1 MANPFLYSVAETYL
15 QEFGNNLHNVR
26 FVFPNRRAG
35 VFFKKYLGQLIK
47 KPVFL
52 PEITTIS
59 DFIHSL
65 SEIEKADHLDLLFRL
80 FHIYNK
86 HSGGKETFDEFYF
99 WGNVLLNDFDEIDK
113 FYVDAEKLYS
123 NMVALKEID
132 ASFSGLEKE
141 QEEAIKAFWLN
152 FQEQKQPEL
161 KELFLKNW
169 AILYPVYSNFKKSL
183 LEDKTGYEGLV
194 YRWVVDHLP
203 LLENQDEN
211 KTIVFAGFN
220 ALNHCEETIFDYFKN
235 VKKAQFCWD
244 YSNSPYMNSENQA
257 VTFMK
262 KYTKRY
268 PQKDTLKLEFE
279 PIVNINTLSVPS
291 VTGQAYLSH
300 HLLKDKLNLSPE
312 ELTKSVLILSD
323 ESLLINTLYSLPN
336 EISALNITMGYPI
349 KSSIALGLLN
359 TLVKIQR
366 NKRLSKNSTAYYSQ
380 NVQDLLQHE
389 WIKLLDIHGNLK
401 HILRKI
407 VDQNLVYWS
416 PDQDNNNPLYNLL
429 FLRKVSTS
437 NYVSWVIEIFE
448 VLLDKQVNDDEQNDE
463 LEPEN
468 EDAIGMLEKE
478 ILFYILT
485 VLTKLS
491 TQLKGF
497 KEEISTDILARIIK
511 RTVENQ
517 SIPFEGEPLS
527 GYQIMGVLESRTI
540 DFEEIIFLSFNERV
554 FPRKSPD
561 NTFIPYNLRKGYG
574 LTTSEYYDAMYAYY
588 FYRLLQRAKK
598 VTLVYNTSQ
607 SGIYPGEPSRY
618 LLQLKY
624 IYRAAIQEQNI
635 ALPFGT
641 KSTSEITIADNGT
654 KNLLNKYKINEKKY
668 LSASALNTYIDCG
681 LKFYFTYIKGLKEED
696 QVEEEIDQRVFGSI
710 YHEAIEKLYEPYENQ
725 EISNEILQ
733 QLIHSPKI
741 DDHLKRAMAKYYFKV
756 EIEKVEIRGQFLII
770 FNVLKKY
777 IKKTLET
784 DIQFTPFI
792 YKKGEEKIVLSHT
805 LKNKSTLYLGGFIDR
820 VDEVNSY
827 TRIIDYK
834 TGSAIKSEM
843 SFTEIEQIFTPH
855 KRRPK
860 YVFQT
865 LFYMVLYKKKY
876 PHLITKPGIYFL
888 RNLYKDFHWAV
899 TQKSGKVEIDSNS
912 PFLEEFENYL
922 NLLLEELFS
931 GKAEFKQTEVVEN
944 CAYCSF
950 KTICMR

>member
-1 MANPFLYSVAETYL
+1 MAKPFLYSVAETYL
-15 QEFGNNLHNVR
+15 KEFGNNLHHVR

-35 VFFKKYLGQLIK
+35 VFFQKYLGQLIE
-47 KPVFL
+47 KPIFL

-65 SEIEKADHLDLLFRL
+65 SDIEKADQLDLLFRL
-80 FHIYNK
+80 FHIYNQ
-86 HSGGKETFDEFYF
+86 HSSGKETFDEFYF

-132 ASFSGLEKE
+132 AAFSGLEKE

-152 FQEQKQPEL
+152 FQEHKQPEL

-169 AILYPVYSNFKKSL
+169 AILYPVYSRFKKAL
-183 LEDKTGYEGLV
+183 LDDKTGYEGMV

-203 LLENQDEN
+203 LLEAQDNN

-220 ALNHCEETIFDYFKN
+220 ALNHCEEVIFDFFRN
-235 VKKAQFCWD
+235 AKKAQFCWD
-244 YSNSPYMNSENQA
+244 YTKSPYMNDENQA

-268 PQKDTLKLEFE
+268 PQKENLHLEFE
-279 PIVNINTLSVPS
+279 PVVELNTISVPS

-300 HLLKDKLNLSPE
+300 HLLKDKLNHSPE

-359 TLVKIQR
+359 TLVKLQR
-366 NKRLSKNSTAYYSQ
+366 NKRLSKNSIAYYSQ
-380 NVQDLLQHE
+380 NVQDLLSHE
-389 WIKLLDIHGNLK
+389 WIKLLDNKGIRK
-401 HILRKI
+401 PILNKI
-407 VDQNLVYWS
+407 VHQNLVYWS
-416 PDQDNNNPLYNLL
+416 PEENVSAPLYGLL

-437 NYVSWVIEIFE
+437 NYVLWMIEVFE
-448 VLLDKQVNDDEQNDE
+448 LLLDKLVIEEDQDAEIITK
-463 LEPEN
+463 N

-478 ILFYILT
+478 ILFFIIT
-485 VLTKLS
+485 VLTRLS
-491 TQLKGF
+491 TQIKKF
-497 KEEISTDILARIIK
+497 KEEISSDILARIIK

-517 SIPFEGEPLS
+517 TIPFEGEPLS
-527 GYQIMGVLESRTI
+527 GFQIMGVLESRTI
-540 DFEEIIFLSFNERV
+540 DFEEVTFLSFNERI
-554 FPRKSPD
+554 FPKKSPD

-574 LTTSEYYDAMYAYY
+574 LTTSEYYDAMYSYY

-598 VTLVYNTSQ
+598 VTLIYNTSQ

-624 IYRAAIQEQNI
+624 IYRAAIKEQSI
-635 ALPFGT
+635 ILPFGT
-641 KSTSEITIADNGT
+641 KSSAAISIKDNNSTRFLT
-654 KNLLNKYKINEKKY
+654 KYQINEEKY
-668 LSASALNTYIDCG
+668 LSASAINTYIDCG

-696 QVEEEIDQRVFGSI
+696 EVEEEIDQRVFGSI
-710 YHEAIEKLYEPYENQ
+710 FHDAIEKLYEPFENQ
-725 EISNEILQ
+725 EISKETLQ
-733 QLIHSPKI
+733 KLMHTPKI
-741 DDHLKRAMAKYYFKV
+741 DHHLKNAMAKYYFKV
-756 EIEKVEIRGQFLII
+756 EVEKVEIKGQFLII

-777 IKKTLET
+777 IKKTVET
-784 DIQFTPFI
+784 DTQFTPFI
-792 YKKGEEKIVLSHT
+792 YKKGEEKIVHRHSLNDDSS
-805 LKNKSTLYLGGFIDR
+805 LFLGGFIDR
-820 VDEVNSY
+820 VDEVNQF

-843 SFTEIEQIFTPH
+843 SFSDIEQIFTPH

-888 RNLYKDFHWAV
+888 RNLYRDFHWAV
-899 TQKSGKVEIDSNS
+899 TQKSGKVEMDSNS
-912 PFLEEFENYL
+912 PFLVEFENRL
-922 NLLLEELFS
+922 TVLLEELVS
-931 GKAEFKQTEVVEN
+931 GKAEFKQTEVIEN